1 MVVERMLVKLV
12 RNTRRGR
19 WGRRVPQMPHATRHW
34 ALSCHPSTIFFYMHF
49 DITYDAISAPNKRA
63 CDCNPL
69 ATRCAPKHISN
80 SEQRIRVSSN
90 TLNYYNSC
98 DKLIMPSFAPMSKS
112 IYSYLNPCPNL
123 NTGFSVSNGTSSLL
137 AATASSL
144 LGRSNGSLP
153 SGPLPS
159 TPNTTSR
166 KASGLVP

>member
-1 MVVERMLVKLV
+1 MVFERMLVKLV

-19 WGRRVPQMPHATRHW
+19 WGKRDPQSHHATRW
-34 ALSCHPSTIFFYMHF
+34 ALSCQPSTIFFYKHF
-49 DITYDAISAPNKRA
+49 DITYDAISAPKKRA

-69 ATRCAPKHISN
+69 ATRCAPCHTSN
-80 SEQRIRVSSN
+80 SEQKIRVSSN
-90 TLNYYNSC
+90 ILIYYNSC
-98 DKLIMPSFAPMSKS
+98 DKLIMSSFAPMSKS
-112 IYSYLNPCPNL
+112 IYSYLSPCPNL